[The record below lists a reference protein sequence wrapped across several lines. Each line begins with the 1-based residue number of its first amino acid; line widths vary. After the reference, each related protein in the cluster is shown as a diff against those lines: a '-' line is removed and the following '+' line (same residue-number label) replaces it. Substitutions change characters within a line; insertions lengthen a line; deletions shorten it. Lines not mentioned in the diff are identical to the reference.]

1 MKLKTSITILAGCFV
16 IFLFIMLPIF
26 LSIQSDKEKY
36 VASFKGSEFSLK
48 DMNNNVITDESFQGP
63 LTAIFFGFTNCPDIC
78 PMTLNKMDIAI
89 SKLKKENKSLKL
101 FFISVDPERDK
112 PEVLKDYLDSFE
124 NNFVGITGEPE
135 EIYLLSQS
143 WGILSQKIFNETGE
157 YNVDHSSPVIL
168 LKDGKY
174 VARISHKDDIK
185 RSIKILKK
193 YLQICKIINY
203 RYCRYRC
210 CFRS

>member
-1 MKLKTSITILAGCFV
+1 MKLKTSISILAGCLI

-26 LSIQSDKEKY
+26 LSIEGKKNQNFS
-36 VASFKGSEFSLK
+36 AFKGSNFSLK
-48 DMNNNVITDESFQGP
+48 DMNNNTITEESFDGP

-78 PMTLNKMDIAI
+78 PITLNKMDIAI
-89 SKLKKENKSLKL
+89 SRLKKENKSLNL
-101 FFISVDPERDK
+101 FFISVDPERDT
-112 PEVLKDYLDSFE
+112 PEVVKDYLSSFE

-135 EIYLLSQS
+135 KIYLLSQS
-143 WGILSQKIFNETGE
+143 WGILSQKIFKDDGE

-168 LKDGKY
+168 LKNGKY

-193 YLQICKIINY
+193 YL
-203 RYCRYRC
+203 
-210 CFRS
+210 

>member
-1 MKLKTSITILAGCFV
+1 MKLKTSITIIAGCFG

-36 VASFKGSEFSLK
+36 VASFKGSKFSLK

-78 PMTLNKMDIAI
+78 PMTLNKLDIAI
-89 SKLKKENKSLKL
+89 SRLKKENKSLKL
-101 FFISVDPERDK
+101 FFISVDPERDT
-112 PEVLKDYLDSFE
+112 PEVVKDYLNSFE

-135 EIYLLSQS
+135 KIYLLSQS
-143 WGILSQKIFNETGE
+143 WGILSQKIFKDDGE
-157 YNVDHSSPVIL
+157 YNIDHSSPVIL

-174 VARISHKDDIK
+174 IARISHKDDVK
-185 RSIKILKK
+185 RTIKILKK
-193 YLQICKIINY
+193 YL
-203 RYCRYRC
+203 
-210 CFRS
+210 

>member
-174 VARISHKDDIK
+174 IARISHKDNIK
-185 RSIKILKK
+185 KSIKIIKK
-193 YLQICKIINY
+193 YL
-203 RYCRYRC
+203 
-210 CFRS
+210 

>member
-1 MKLKTSITILAGCFV
+1 MKLKTSITILAGCFG
-16 IFLFIMLPIF
+16 IFLFIILPIL
-26 LSIQSDKEKY
+26 LSIQGDKEKY

-48 DMNNNVITDESFQGP
+48 DMNNKVITDESFKGQ

-78 PMTLNKMDIAI
+78 PMTLNKMDIVI
-89 SKLKKENKSLKL
+89 SRLKKENKSLKL
-101 FFISVDPERDK
+101 FFISVDPERDT
-112 PEVLKDYLDSFE
+112 PEVVKDYLSSFE
-124 NNFVGITGEPE
+124 NNFIGITGEPE
-135 EIYLLSQS
+135 KIYLLSQS
-143 WGILSQKIFNETGE
+143 WGILSQKIFKDDGE

-193 YLQICKIINY
+193 YL
-203 RYCRYRC
+203 
-210 CFRS
+210 

>member
-1 MKLKTSITILAGCFV
+1 MKLKTSITIITGCLI
-16 IFLFIMLPIF
+16 IFIFIMLPII
-26 LSIQSDKEKY
+26 LSIQDKKEDY

-48 DMNNNVITDESFQGP
+48 DMNNNIITEKSFEGS

-89 SKLKKENKSLKL
+89 NRLKKENVSLKL
-101 FFISVDPERDK
+101 FFISVDPERDT
-112 PEVLKDYLDSFE
+112 PEVVKDYLNSFE

-135 EIYLLSQS
+135 KIYLLSKS
-143 WGILSQKIFNETGE
+143 WGIISQKIFKDDGE

-174 VARISHKDDIK
+174 VAKISHKDDVKKTIK
-185 RSIKILKK
+185 TIKKNL
-193 YLQICKIINY
+193 
-203 RYCRYRC
+203 
-210 CFRS
+210 

>member
-1 MKLKTSITILAGCFV
+1 MKLKTSLTIITGCFV

-26 LSIQSDKEKY
+26 LSVQSNKEDY

-48 DMNNNVITDESFQGP
+48 DMNNNMITDESFQGP

-78 PMTLNKMDIAI
+78 PMTLNKMDIAL
-89 SKLKKENKSLKL
+89 SRLKKQNKSLKL
-101 FFISVDPERDK
+101 FFISVDPERDT
-112 PEVLKDYLDSFE
+112 PEVVKDYLNSFE

-135 EIYLLSQS
+135 KIYLLSQS
-143 WGILSQKIFNETGE
+143 WGIVSQKIFKDDGE

-168 LKDGKY
+168 LKNGKY

-193 YLQICKIINY
+193 YL
-203 RYCRYRC
+203 
-210 CFRS
+210 

>member
-1 MKLKTSITILAGCFV
+1 MKLKTSLTIITGCFV

-26 LSIQSDKEKY
+26 LSVQSDKEKY

-48 DMNNNVITDESFQGP
+48 DMNNNVITDESFKGP

-78 PMTLNKMDIAI
+78 PMTLNKMDIAL
-89 SKLKKENKSLKL
+89 SRLKKQNKSLKL
-101 FFISVDPERDK
+101 FFISVDPERDT
-112 PEVLKDYLDSFE
+112 PEVVKDYLNSFE

-135 EIYLLSQS
+135 KIYLLSQS
-143 WGILSQKIFNETGE
+143 WGIVSQKIFKDDGE

-168 LKDGKY
+168 LKNGKY
-174 VARISHKDDIK
+174 VARISYKDDIK

-193 YLQICKIINY
+193 YL
-203 RYCRYRC
+203 
-210 CFRS
+210 

>member
-1 MKLKTSITILAGCFV
+1 MKLKTSITIIAGCLV

-26 LSIQSDKEKY
+26 LSVQSDKEKY

-48 DMNNNVITDESFQGP
+48 DMNNNVITDKSFDGP

-78 PMTLNKMDIAI
+78 PMTLNKMDIAM

-101 FFISVDPERDK
+101 FFISVDPERDT
-112 PEVLKDYLDSFE
+112 PEVLKDYLNSFE
-124 NNFVGITGEPE
+124 NDFIGITGKPE
-135 EIYLLSQS
+135 KIYMLSQS
-143 WGILSQKIFNETGE
+143 WGILSQKIFKDDGE

-168 LKDGKY
+168 LKNGKY

-185 RSIKILKK
+185 KSIKILKK
-193 YLQICKIINY
+193 YL
-203 RYCRYRC
+203 
-210 CFRS
+210 

>member
-1 MKLKTSITILAGCFV
+1 MKLKTSIIILAGCFV

-89 SKLKKENKSLKL
+89 SRLNKGNKSLKL
-101 FFISVDPERDK
+101 FFISVDPERDT
-112 PEVLKDYLDSFE
+112 PEVVKDYLSSFE

-135 EIYLLSQS
+135 KIYLLSQS
-143 WGILSQKIFNETGE
+143 WGILSQKIFKDDGE
-157 YNVDHSSPVIL
+157 YNIDHSSPVII

-193 YLQICKIINY
+193 YL
-203 RYCRYRC
+203 
-210 CFRS
+210 